1 MKEMIYKT
9 LILDDRY
16 KYILE
21 GLLNT
26 VIMAFFAVIIG
37 IPVGIISAVKQYSTL
52 DKATMF
58 ITLFFMAVP
67 TFWFALILVII
78 FSLNL
83 GWFPPSGMAHGFPE
97 ILLSLI
103 HI

>member
-26 VIMAFFAVIIG
+26 VIRPF
-37 IPVGIISAVKQYSTL
+37 
-52 DKATMF
+52 
-58 ITLFFMAVP
+58 
-67 TFWFALILVII
+67 
-78 FSLNL
+78 
-83 GWFPPSGMAHGFPE
+83 
-97 ILLSLI
+97 LLLL
-103 HI
+103 

>member
-26 VIMAFFAVIIG
+26 VVMAFFAVIIG
-37 IPVGIISAVKQYSTL
+37 IILGLIVSIIRNDYEVNK
-52 DKATMF
+52 K
-58 ITLFFMAVP
+58 
-67 TFWFALILVII
+67 
-78 FSLNL
+78 
-83 GWFPPSGMAHGFPE
+83 H
-97 ILLSLI
+97 
-103 HI
+103 

>member
-26 VIMAFFAVIIG
+26 VVMAFFAVIIG
-37 IPVGIISAVKQYSTL
+37 IILGLIVSIIRNEPISPINSTDFGGEIYS
-52 DKATMF
+52 F
-58 ITLFFMAVP
+58 
-67 TFWFALILVII
+67 
-78 FSLNL
+78 N
-83 GWFPPSGMAHGFPE
+83 
-97 ILLSLI
+97 
-103 HI
+103 

>member
-26 VIMAFFAVIIG
+26 VVMAF
-37 IPVGIISAVKQYSTL
+37 L
-52 DKATMF
+52 R
-58 ITLFFMAVP
+58 
-67 TFWFALILVII
+67 
-78 FSLNL
+78 
-83 GWFPPSGMAHGFPE
+83 
-97 ILLSLI
+97 LL
-103 HI
+103 